1 MSHYIFD
8 PYVIPFTAGLIFLI
22 IAIFYYWSKALKQLD
37 ANDWSKVKKNV
48 FSFRIIPTL
57 FSWVK
62 EVFLE
67 SLLHRKIFRQNFLLG
82 LMHMF
87 IAFGWFCAIVSEHI
101 REVLTT
107 GIDNLIYVYFPIF
120 LFDFLRPEG
129 TGMSHAPETFAITT
143 TTIVF
148 IFLHDFFM
156 TMILTG
162 KCLSILKKFRPAL
175 FGTPTKAKHNQWDK
189 LIVMLLMLLFIPR
202 LFAVGCA
209 MYNDAD
215 AYATGAAVS
224 PHIYAFLSYNFG
236 QLIGP
241 FLASYESIFWWIYSF
256 CIGAFFIALPFTRYM
271 HIPTEILLIFLRK
284 CGVSTEKKYTGFSE
298 VEVLSC
304 SRCGI
309 CVDRCQLNT
318 SAKIEVQPIYFLEGV
333 RDKKPDE
340 EKTFKCLLCERC
352 EATCPVDINI
362 SNIRVTQREELNK
375 NKFKKDTDRFNYLDD
390 VKHEPN
396 GKKNVDV
403 VYFAGCMTHRTPAT
417 KNAMNTLLDK
427 AEVKYM
433 NLDAEDSI
441 CCGQPL
447 ILSGMRDEA
456 QKLVSENTLRIRDSG
471 AKILVTSCPVC
482 YNSFRKEYD
491 LDRDGIVVMHH
502 TQYLKKLVDEG
513 KLKLHQT
520 GMKVVFH
527 DPCELGRIG
536 GDYESPRDL
545 LRKTGTLIEP
555 DDAKEDGLCCGGS
568 IANTKLTNIE
578 ERAVAEDALNR
589 LLAKNPDVL
598 ITACPLC
605 KKTFAKVSDNKV
617 EIMDISE
624 FLLKSF
630 KNNN

>member
-1 MSHYIFD
+1 MSEHYVFD
-8 PYVIPFTAGLIFLI
+8 PYVIPFTVGLIFVT
-22 IAIFYYWSKALKQLD
+22 IAVFYYWFKALKQLD
-37 ANDWSKVKKNV
+37 TSEWDKIKKNV
-48 FSFRIIPTL
+48 FSPKIILIL

-62 EVFLE
+62 ECVME
-67 SLLHRKIFRQNFLLG
+67 CLLHRKIFRRNFLLG
-82 LMHMF
+82 LMHML

-101 REVLTT
+101 REFITT
-107 GIDNLIYVYFPIF
+107 GISNAIFVYFPIF

-129 TGMSHAPETFAITT
+129 SAGSPFSSMPVELFAITT
-143 TTIVF
+143 TAIVF
-148 IFLHDFFM
+148 IFLYDIFM
-156 TMILTG
+156 TMILAG
-162 KCLSILKKFRPAL
+162 KALSIVKKYKPGL
-175 FGTPTKAKHNQWDK
+175 FGMTGHAKHNQYDK

-202 LFAVGCA
+202 MFAVGCA
-209 MYNDAD
+209 MYNDAEF
-215 AYATGAAVS
+215 YAAGAVS

-241 FLASYESIFWWIYSF
+241 ALASYENIFWWIYSF
-256 CIGAFFIALPFTRYM
+256 CIGAFFVALPFTRYM

-284 CGVSTEKKYTGFSE
+284 CGVVTGKKYTGASE
-298 VEVLSC
+298 IEVLSC
-304 SRCGI
+304 PRCGV

-318 SAKIEVQPIYFLEGV
+318 AADIEVQPIYMLEGV
-333 RDKKPDE
+333 RDKNPDE
-340 EKTFKCLLCERC
+340 EKIYKCLLCERC
-352 EATCPVDINI
+352 ESSCPVDINI
-362 SNIRVTQREELNK
+362 ANIRVSQREELNK

-396 GKKNVDV
+396 GKKNVDM
-403 VYFAGCMTHRTPAT
+403 VYFAGCMTHRTPGT
-417 KNAMNTLLDK
+417 KKAMTTLLDN
-427 AEVKYM
+427 AGVKYM

-456 QKLVSENTLRIRDSG
+456 QKLIAENTKRIKDSG
-471 AKILVTSCPVC
+471 AKIFVTSCPVC

-491 LDRDGIVVMHH
+491 LEGNGIRVLHH
-502 TQYLKKLVDEG
+502 TQYLNQLANEG
-513 KLKLHQT
+513 KLKLHKT

-536 GDYESPRDL
+536 GEYEAPRDL

-568 IANTKLTNIE
+568 IANTKLTNAE

-589 LLAKNPDVL
+589 LLAKKPDVL

-605 KKTFAKVSDNKV
+605 KKTFAKVSDNKI

-624 FLLKSF
+624 FLLK
-630 KNNN
+630 